1 LQAKKYWQSK
11 TIWLNVLMA
20 LGVLIQS
27 ITGTNWLDAELQG
40 AIIILANV
48 ILRLVTHTGLST

>member
-1 LQAKKYWQSK
+1 MQAKKYWQSK
-11 TIWLNVLMA
+11 TVWLNVLMA